1 MKKSQLRQ
9 LIRGLIKESVNEA
22 ESITKKL
29 NKALGDI
36 PGTFGEDTFGKGD
49 AKFHG
54 VKPGK
59 YIKFTIED
67 VENSSILKVKRI
79 AKANGLKFVYDAG
92 DMLLFRESVNEGPGQ
107 KHYTKDGKEWTGPTH
122 KMPDGTLMTQD
133 PHNDDSEK
141 LFHKSDLNE
150 ASSPAEKELRRL
162 GIKYELSGNKY
173 KPFKKIFIPINKSDD
188 FYKNFDDVVDRYN
201 LGSAVVTKSSSNL
214 ASLNELDP
222 VGQEDDDINNDGK
235 VDKTDSYLK
244 NKRAKIAKSIN
255 KEGTCGYDTDARTG
269 KKFKTPGGL

>member
-1 MKKSQLRQ
+1 MKKSELRQ

-29 NKALGDI
+29 NKLIKKDSIAGS
-36 PGTFGEDTFGKGD
+36 FAEDTFGKGD

-67 VENSSILKVKRI
+67 VENSAILKVKRI
-79 AKANGLKFVYDAG
+79 AKANGLKFVHDAE
-92 DMLLFRESVNEGPGQ
+92 DMLLFRESVNED
-107 KHYTKDGKEWTGPTH
+107 K
-122 KMPDGTLMTQD
+122 
-133 PHNDDSEK
+133 
-141 LFHKSDLNE
+141 
-150 ASSPAEKELRRL
+150 SPAEKKKERFEAALGELRRL
-162 GIKYELSGNKY
+162 KINYELSGNKD
-173 KPFKKIFIPINKSDD
+173 KPFKKVFKPIDKSDN
-188 FYKNFDDVVDRYN
+188 FYRAFDDVVYRYG
-201 LGSAVVTKSSSNL
+201 LEDVVVIQNKANL

-269 KKFKTPGGL
+269 RKLKTPGGL